1 MIRRRA
7 GLLVSAVTSA
17 LVLLPSAAGAAVPAG
32 SPLVAAPAAVTSA
45 VANPGDNAKVDR
57 LTAQIKTLE
66 KRYRGEFKELRDA
79 RLAAKRALGRSDGLK
94 EQLAGSRALVAQI
107 AAARYMASGIEPSV
121 ALLTTDDPT
130 GVLESATLASHLSR
144 NYAARVQQIQTLIEQ
159 EQQAREEAKSKIT
172 QLERTVADL
181 NRQRTRIEQLIKKY
195 KPESPV
201 IGGSG
206 LTPRTVSMRI
216 EIDRE
221 FGPFPAIGCL
231 RAGDSGEHGKGR
243 ACDFM
248 ESTGGNMPTADRQ
261 AHGDRVAAYAI
272 QNASRLGIMYV
283 IWKQRIY
290 DMRRPGWRMMENRGG
305 VTANH
310 FDHVHVSMF

>member
-1 MIRRRA
+1 VLI
-7 GLLVSAVTSA
+7 
-17 LVLLPSAAGAAVPAG
+17 LLPSSAGAAVPA
-32 SPLVAAPAAVTSA
+32 AAVS
-45 VANPGDNAKVDR
+45 PGDRAKVER
-57 LTAQIKTLE
+57 LTGQIKQLE
-66 KRYRGEFKELRDA
+66 RQYRGEIKELRDS
-79 RLAAKRALGRSDGLK
+79 RLAAQRALGKSSDLTG
-94 EQLAGSRALVAQI
+94 ELAASRALIAQI
-107 AAARYMASGIEPSV
+107 AAAQYMTSGIEPSM
-121 ALLTTDDPT
+121 AILTTNDPSR
-130 GVLESATLASHLSR
+130 VLDSATLADHLSR
-144 NYAARVQQIQTLIEQ
+144 NYAARVRQIQTLIEQ
-159 EQQAREEAKSKIT
+159 EQQASKEAKAKIAK
-172 QLERTVADL
+172 LERTVADL
-181 NRQRTRIEQLIKKY
+181 NRQRSRIEKLIKKY

-206 LTPRTVSMRI
+206 LTARTVTMRI

-248 ESTGGNMPTADRQ
+248 ESTGGNMPTAERQ

-272 QNASRLGIMYV
+272 QNSSRLGIMYI

-290 DMRRPGWRMMENRGG
+290 DLRRPGWRMMENRGG